1 MSFNDSLPCIIVRE
15 AATGQGSSELGL
27 WGQALPGWNSS
38 SAISCLSALGQVTH
52 PLCLSFPICKK
63 EVIALLLKVT
73 GRIKGSVSDLCASL
87 Q

>member
-1 MSFNDSLPCIIVRE
+1 MIAYRVSLCERPQQDRVV
-15 AATGQGSSELGL
+15 QSSGC
-27 WGQALPGWNSS
+27 GARHPGWNSS

-73 GRIKGSVSDLCASL
+73 GRIKGSISDLCASL